1 MGTIDIPQQTVARA
15 ARGDIRA
22 FEEIYRSFSPFVY
35 TVALRMVRAH
45 EVAED
50 ITQEVFLKIYRN
62 VWKFRFRSSLKTWI
76 YRITFNTVLNFLRKY
91 PSGRYIEMKDP
102 AAQSAVEP
110 DVYEHIQKEDDRQRL
125 DTLLEKLNPDQRACI
140 VLRELQGF
148 SYEEIAQTLRIKINT
163 VRSRLKRARRILMNE
178 AKEGVANE
186 V

>member
-1 MGTIDIPQQTVARA
+1 MGIIDIPQQTVVRA

-35 TVALRMVRAH
+35 TVALRMVRGH
-45 EVAED
+45 EGAED
-50 ITQEVFLKIYRN
+50 ITQEVFLKIYKN

-76 YRITFNTVLNFLRKY
+76 YRVTFNTVLNFLRKY

-102 AAQSAVEP
+102 AQYAVEP
-110 DVYEHIQKEDDRQRL
+110 DVYEHIRKEDNRQRL

-178 AKEGVANE
+178 AKEVVTNE